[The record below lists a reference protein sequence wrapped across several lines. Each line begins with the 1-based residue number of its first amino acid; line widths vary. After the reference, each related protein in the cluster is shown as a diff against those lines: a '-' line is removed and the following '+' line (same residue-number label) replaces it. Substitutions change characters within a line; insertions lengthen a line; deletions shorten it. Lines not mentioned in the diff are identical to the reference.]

1 MKHLLVILAIIFG
14 VQAQVRNQIL
24 IRLLTLP
31 FEDLKNFYGESY
43 PLGYQVTLFDLH
55 KLIQEGVA
63 IRILR
68 KIKRFSNAVT
78 LMT

>member
-31 FEDLKNFYGESY
+31 FEDLKILTLWGIN
-43 PLGYQVTLFDLH
+43 YQVTLFDLH